1 MESNVLST
9 HSSQCYEN
17 ETSSPFPWFLYMLL
31 PWWLLILNMTRI
43 SYDAR
48 VCTRSHCKPDCSKQ
62 FHTIFF
68 FYPGPMWCQRGCPC
82 MVISDMQEAACMSG
96 QKWLK
101 GSRAKTT
108 CFRQDELMRSTVTWK
123 EQDLFWIVECM
134 NKNAEL
140 ETRKKWIPLQS
151 VMLKHASCFGQSG
164 EILKKAK
171 EHTKQINDIQTS
183 VDLTMFIS
191 ASKDNTAKVSL

>member
-1 MESNVLST
+1 MEPLHLYLDFCICCYHGDCSYWTWPEFHMTPEYVQGVIV
-9 HSSQCYEN
+9 SQTAPN
-17 ETSSPFPWFLYMLL
+17 SFTPSFFFSL
-31 PWWLLILNMTRI
+31 PWPCVMSERVSLYGYLRH
-43 SYDAR
+43 AR
-48 VCTRSHCKPDCSKQ
+48 GSL
-62 FHTIFF
+62 
-68 FYPGPMWCQRGCPC
+68 
-82 MVISDMQEAACMSG
+82 SG

-101 GSRAKTT
+101 GSRAETA
-108 CFRQDELMRSTVTWK
+108 CFRQDELMRSTVTWN
-123 EQDLFWIVECM
+123 EQGLFSIVECP

>member
-1 MESNVLST
+1 
-9 HSSQCYEN
+9 
-17 ETSSPFPWFLYMLL
+17 MLL

-43 SYDAR
+43 SYDTR

-68 FYPGPMWCQRGCPC
+68 FFSLPWPCVMSERVSLYGYLRHARG
-82 MVISDMQEAACMSG
+82 SLSG

-101 GSRAKTT
+101 GSRAKMA
-108 CFRQDELMRSTVTWK
+108 CFRQDELMRSTVTWN
-123 EQDLFWIVECM
+123 EQGLFSIVECL